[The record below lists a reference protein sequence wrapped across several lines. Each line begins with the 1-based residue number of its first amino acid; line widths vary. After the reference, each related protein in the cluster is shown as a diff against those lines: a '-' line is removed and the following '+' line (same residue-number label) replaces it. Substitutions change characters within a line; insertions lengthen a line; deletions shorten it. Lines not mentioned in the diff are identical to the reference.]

1 MRQAGVLA
9 AAGLQAL
16 DPHVERLRDDH
27 RRARQLWQGL
37 ADLDRWRALEPETNM
52 VVFELSD
59 RGDAEALCAPLRS
72 AGVLCHP
79 NKFSEIRLVVH
90 LGVDDA
96 AIELAIAR
104 IRSVLAP

>member
-1 MRQAGVLA
+1 
-9 AAGLQAL
+9 
-16 DPHVERLRDDH
+16 
-27 RRARQLWQGL
+27 
-37 ADLDRWRALEPETNM
+37 
-52 VVFELSD
+52 
-59 RGDAEALCAPLRS
+59 
-72 AGVLCHP
+72 VLCHP